1 MTIKVEVEVY
11 GELAELD
18 EFKKGTRSMVLSE
31 HSTLEDLLDELNLKY
46 KLNFYTFII
55 NGQKENLRENLKDG
69 DKVKIIP
76 VLGGG

>member
-1 MTIKVEVEVY
+1 VTIKVEVEVY